1 MWLQMHPPQLLLIE
15 LLKDA
20 HVQDACYASGLQLM
34 SCIPRAAGG
43 AQAAGI
49 QHCGSFRLGGS
60 GHICSHQGTCSRRPA
75 CR

>member
-15 LLKDA
+15 LLNDA
-20 HVQDACYASGLQLM
+20 HVQDACYASRLQLM

-49 QHCGSFRLGGS
+49 QHCGS
-60 GHICSHQGTCSRRPA
+60 C
-75 CR
+75 